1 MAATHDEA
9 LMREAIHQMREAGIV
24 NKSGGPFGAV
34 VAKNGEIV
42 ASAGNSVIKDL
53 DPSAHAEVNAI
64 RAACKKLGTW
74 DLSGCVMYT
83 SCECCPMCYATA
95 YWAGI
100 RNVFY
105 AASWSDYNDL
115 FSDEAI
121 NQDMQKPKEQR
132 EIKLTQILKCEAC
145 EVWDEFRK
153 LPNGARY

>member
-1 MAATHDEA
+1 MAQHDEA
-9 LMREAIHQMREAGIV
+9 LMREAIRQMREAGIV

-34 VAKNGEIV
+34 VAKDGEIV
-42 ASAGNSVIKDL
+42 ASAGNSVVRDL

-74 DLSGCVMYT
+74 DLSDCVMYT

-121 NQDMQKPKEQR
+121 NNDMQKPQDQR
-132 EIKLTQILKCEAC
+132 DIKLTQILKCEAC
-145 EVWDEFRK
+145 KVWDEFRK
-153 LPNGARY
+153 LPDGARY